1 MNLFM
6 PNKTDAAG
14 IRIKRGLLNIVKYGT
29 LLFLLFIFIA
39 PLYWMVAT
47 SLKVGADIQ
56 A

>member
-29 LLFLLFIFIA
+29 LLFLLFIFIIDVKILL
-39 PLYWMVAT
+39 LYNCYISV
-47 SLKVGADIQ
+47 SLK
-56 A
+56 

>member
-29 LLFLLFIFIA
+29 LLFLLFIFIEQIFK
-39 PLYWMVAT
+39 LGLHNGFLM
-47 SLKVGADIQ
+47 K
-56 A
+56 

>member
-29 LLFLLFIFIA
+29 LLFLLFFLLRPYIGWWQ
-39 PLYWMVAT
+39 LH
-47 SLKVGADIQ
+47 
-56 A
+56 